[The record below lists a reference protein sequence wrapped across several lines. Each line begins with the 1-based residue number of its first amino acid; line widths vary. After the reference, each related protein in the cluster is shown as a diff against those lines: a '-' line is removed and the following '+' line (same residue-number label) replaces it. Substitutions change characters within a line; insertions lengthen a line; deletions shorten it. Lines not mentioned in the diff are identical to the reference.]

1 MKNYALV
8 TGGADRIGKAVTV
21 HLAQQNYN
29 LVLHYNSSKEKA
41 QKLKEELESI
51 YADITVE
58 LLQINFLK
66 DNDFDEIFT
75 ELKKKKITIDILV
88 NCASDF
94 IPSGFREKGSELLD
108 KEMTINF
115 MDIADK
121 PSYVIVTKKGNASS
135 GTWLFVILVLALL
148 VLAVWFLWRKK
159 NGGTSPPSASV
170 PPVAPTSPTATYEQ
184 GEHEMNASVTAVP
197 DEVVSKHKP
206 TRGERFAQAISAA
219 AVGVGSSAVGGG
231 ANHTVEEV
239 LAHEEALATPMAH
252 QPPQEDGNSDEGSAV
267 QESDTQPKT

>member
-115 MDIADK
+115 KI
-121 PSYVIVTKKGNASS
+121 PYLLTKAFASVYGKGNIIN
-135 GTWLFVILVLALL
+135 FVDTKVAKNNTVHLDYILSKKLLSDFTKISAVELAPNIRVNAIAPGLILPPEGKDESYLL
-148 VLAVWFLWRKK
+148 SLAQHIPLKTIGNLEEILKAVQFILDS
-159 NGGTSPPSASV
+159 NFFTGQILYIDG
-170 PPVAPTSPTATYEQ
+170 
-184 GEHEMNASVTAVP
+184 GEHLV
-197 DEVVSKHKP
+197 
-206 TRGERFAQAISAA
+206 
-219 AVGVGSSAVGGG
+219 
-231 ANHTVEEV
+231 
-239 LAHEEALATPMAH
+239 
-252 QPPQEDGNSDEGSAV
+252 
-267 QESDTQPKT
+267 

>member
-8 TGGADRIGKAVTV
+8 TGGADRIGKAVAV

-115 MDIADK
+115 KI
-121 PSYVIVTKKGNASS
+121 PYLLTKAFASVYGKGNIIN
-135 GTWLFVILVLALL
+135 FVDTKVAKNNTVHLDYILSKKLLSDFTKISAVELAPNIRVNAIAPGLILPPEGKDESYLL
-148 VLAVWFLWRKK
+148 SLAQHIPLKTIGNLEEILKAVQFILDS
-159 NGGTSPPSASV
+159 NFFTGQILYIDG
-170 PPVAPTSPTATYEQ
+170 
-184 GEHEMNASVTAVP
+184 GEHLV
-197 DEVVSKHKP
+197 
-206 TRGERFAQAISAA
+206 
-219 AVGVGSSAVGGG
+219 
-231 ANHTVEEV
+231 
-239 LAHEEALATPMAH
+239 
-252 QPPQEDGNSDEGSAV
+252 
-267 QESDTQPKT
+267 

>member
-115 MDIADK
+115 KI
-121 PSYVIVTKKGNASS
+121 PYLLTKAFASVYGKGNIIN
-135 GTWLFVILVLALL
+135 FVDTKVAKNNTVHLDYILSKKLLSDFTKISAVELAPNIRVNAIAPGLILPPEGKDESYLL
-148 VLAVWFLWRKK
+148 SLAQHIPLKTIGNLEEILKAVQFILDS
-159 NGGTSPPSASV
+159 NFFPGQILYIDG
-170 PPVAPTSPTATYEQ
+170 
-184 GEHEMNASVTAVP
+184 GEHLV
-197 DEVVSKHKP
+197 
-206 TRGERFAQAISAA
+206 
-219 AVGVGSSAVGGG
+219 
-231 ANHTVEEV
+231 
-239 LAHEEALATPMAH
+239 
-252 QPPQEDGNSDEGSAV
+252 
-267 QESDTQPKT
+267 

>member
-115 MDIADK
+115 KI
-121 PSYVIVTKKGNASS
+121 PYLLTKAFASVYGKGNIIN
-135 GTWLFVILVLALL
+135 FVDTKVAKNNTVHLDYILSKKLLSDFTKISAVELAPNIRVNAIAPGLILPPEGKDESYLL
-148 VLAVWFLWRKK
+148 SLAQHIPLKTIGNLEEILK
-159 NGGTSPPSASV
+159 SV
-170 PPVAPTSPTATYEQ
+170 QFILDSNFFTGQILYIDG
-184 GEHEMNASVTAVP
+184 GEHLV
-197 DEVVSKHKP
+197 
-206 TRGERFAQAISAA
+206 
-219 AVGVGSSAVGGG
+219 
-231 ANHTVEEV
+231 
-239 LAHEEALATPMAH
+239 
-252 QPPQEDGNSDEGSAV
+252 
-267 QESDTQPKT
+267 